1 MELELIELFINPDPK
16 DGSGATAI
24 ATVDNPAINQNY
36 FAFNSSLKKYNIQL
50 SSNKDVFKPVDGDKQ
65 ILAGALMIPEM
76 EIYRVDDA
84 TGKEYNVKFTKDTI
98 EQIVK
103 KFSQLNFA
111 NNINQMHDPNKIIK
125 DSLQSGKSVLIHCRA
140 GISRSVTILIAFFLR
155 AQFFCPAY
163 SIPNLI
169 KSDNTWTET
178 ILNYIRIFRPI
189 ANPNPG
195 FYERLLKY
203 EISLLYNLGYKIQF
217 C

>member
-1 MELELIELFINPDPK
+1 MLHEQMTKIVSFYNGAEIFLSGVESVIYGENDLYNNNIHTVLSFLEEYHKPDYFHQLPSWISHYYTSIKDQPSENIEK
-16 DGSGATAI
+16 
-24 ATVDNPAINQNY
+24 Y
-36 FAFNSSLKKYNIQL
+36 FL
-50 SSNKDVFKPVDGDKQ
+50 SS
-65 ILAGALMIPEM
+65 
-76 EIYRVDDA
+76 Y
-84 TGKEYNVKFTKDTI
+84 
-98 EQIVK
+98 
-103 KFSQLNFA
+103 
-111 NNINQMHDPNKIIK
+111 KIIK

>member
-125 DSLQSGKSVLIHCRA
+125 DSYLYQSFIINRSM
-140 GISRSVTILIAFFLR
+140 GIMPPLNQSHLPDGTWFGFVYVGDNNVWNEFIKTGIYRGF
-155 AQFFCPAY
+155 
-163 SIPNLI
+163 SIEGN
-169 KSDNTWTET
+169 
-178 ILNYIRIFRPI
+178 
-189 ANPNPG
+189 
-195 FYERLLKY
+195 FYERPVTSMETELS
-203 EISLLYNLGYKIQF
+203 EEQCERIIRNIF
-217 C
+217 PNI